1 MITKSCEDTGSTM
14 ELSNRSWDAPQI
26 CKGARALSGRRRRN
40 QRSPGCVVERFLCP
54 LSSASPWFT
63 ASCCRDGTLAV
74 IQPLWT
80 RKLPRFHQCLKGF
93 RQFTPARTRRAMPAS
108 VWEGIA
114 TQLAHINHPHM
125 AAFILILL
133 VKLHA
138 SVRASGIEKERSCPT
153 ACATSSVWVDRD
165 PKLPESAMGRS
176 LWISNGFSG
185 STSSRPHSKRETW
198 KKISEF
204 RLPCSSKN
212 IQECN
217 RRFGTQRHDDVP
229 NAPQWSQHRSG
240 ARFQNFAISAETR
253 SVESVQQCHKIRRKQ
268 SSGDRLPLSPAHT
281 PKQAGNTRAT
291 CRGIVD
297 KATSSPA
304 AHERMAGGTY
314 D

>member
-1 MITKSCEDTGSTM
+1 MS
-14 ELSNRSWDAPQI
+14 
-26 CKGARALSGRRRRN
+26 ARSGRRRRN

-63 ASCCRDGTLAV
+63 ASCCRNGSLAV

-80 RKLPRFHQCLKGF
+80 RKLPRCHRCLKGF

-114 TQLAHINHPHM
+114 TQLAHLNHPQM

-153 ACATSSVWVDRD
+153 ACATSPVLVDRD

-198 KKISEF
+198 KKIWNFDYPAAAKIFMSATDA
-204 RLPCSSKN
+204 LGLN
-212 IQECN
+212 GMTMYQ
-217 RRFGTQRHDDVP
+217 TRH
-229 NAPQWSQHRSG
+229 SG
-240 ARFQNFAISAETR
+240 ASIDRVRGFRSLQEVQKRGQWKAFSSVTR
-253 SVESVQQCHKIRRKQ
+253 YDES
-268 SSGDRLPLSPAHT
+268 SRLATDYHCLPRT
-281 PKQAGNTRAT
+281 PKQVGNTRAT

-304 AHERMAGGTY
+304 AHKRMAGGTY